1 MLTILITLLLACGA
15 CTKDFDSADDSA
27 AKQAE

>member
-15 CTKDFDSADDSA
+15 CTQDFDSADDTST
-27 AKQAE
+27 KQAE